1 MSATTGSAGD
11 LPERAIQMLLERGQT
26 VGTAESLTG
35 GLVCAA
41 LTTVS
46 GSSAVVR
53 GGIVAYAT
61 DVKRDALGVDADL
74 LARGG
79 AVQADVAEQ
88 LAAGVR
94 RALDC
99 DWGLATTGVAGPTE
113 QDAQPVG
120 RVFVAACGPRA
131 ARVLRLDGAG
141 KREDVRA
148 GAVDA
153 VLRLLL
159 DLG

>member
-1 MSATTGSAGD
+1 MSATTGPSG
-11 LPERAIQMLLERGQT
+11 LPERAIQLLLERGQT

-79 AVQADVAEQ
+79 AVQAEVAEQ

-94 RALDC
+94 RALGC

-113 QDAQPVG
+113 QDGQPVG
-120 RVFVAACGPRA
+120 RVFVGVCGPRA
-131 ARVLRLDGAG
+131 ARVLRLDCAG
-141 KREDVRA
+141 EREDVRA

-153 VLRLLL
+153 VLHLLL